1 MYEGLVYLN
10 LFLFPL
16 YSITPNSIIFLKN
29 GDFMKV
35 CVVGTGYVGLV
46 AGCCLADLGNDVI
59 CVDID
64 ETKINRL
71 KKGEIPIFEPGLAEL
86 VERNSKEGRLNF
98 TTNLAE
104 AIKDSETIFIAVGT
118 PMSDNGEAEM
128 KYVYQ
133 VAEDIG
139 KAMDSYK
146 VIINKSTVPVGS
158 GGKVMEIISKNY
170 SGEFDVVSNP
180 EFLREGSAIRDFME
194 PDRVVIGA
202 SSEKAAEVVKGL
214 YEPLKSEILV
224 TDVESAEIIKYASNA
239 FLATKISFINE
250 IANLCGKVGAD
261 VETVSHGMG
270 LDKRIGK
277 HFLNAGCGYGGSC
290 FPKDVKAI
298 MHTAK
303 ENGLEMN
310 IVRAADE
317 VNKRQKIIPVE
328 KAEEMLGD
336 LKGKNIALLGL
347 AFKPNTDDMR
357 DASSIEIVKLLLER
371 GAKVNAFDPVAKE
384 EAKKI
389 LPEISYGGT
398 MYDALK
404 GADLM
409 IIATEWNEFKEM
421 DLEKA
426 KEVMNSHAIVDGR
439 NILNKQKALDLG
451 FKYTGIG
458 R

>member
-1 MYEGLVYLN
+1 
-10 LFLFPL
+10 
-16 YSITPNSIIFLKN
+16 
-29 GDFMKV
+29 MKV

-46 AGCCLADLGNDVI
+46 AGCCLADLGNEVI

-64 ETKINRL
+64 EKKINAL

-86 VERNSKEGRLNF
+86 VERNSREGRLSF
-98 TTNLAE
+98 TTNLHE
-104 AIKDSETIFIAVGT
+104 AVKDSETIFIAVGT
-118 PMSDNGEAEM
+118 PMSDNGEADM
-128 KYVYQ
+128 KYVYK

-139 KAMDSYK
+139 KVMNSYK

-158 GGKVMEIISKNY
+158 GGKVKEIISRHY

-202 SSEKAAEVVKGL
+202 SSEKAAEIVKGL
-214 YEPLKSEILV
+214 YAPLKSEILV

-250 IANLCGKVGAD
+250 IANLCEKVGAD
-261 VETVSHGMG
+261 VETVSRGMG
-270 LDKRIGK
+270 LDKRIGNS
-277 HFLNAGCGYGGSC
+277 FLNAGCGYGGSC

-310 IVRAADE
+310 VIRAADE
-317 VNKRQKIIPVE
+317 VNKRQKIVPVE

-357 DASSIEIVKLLLER
+357 AASSIEIANLLVEK
-371 GAKVNAFDPVAKE
+371 GANVMAFDPVAE
-384 EAKKI
+384 NEAKKI
-389 LPEISYGGT
+389 LPNISYGDNF
-398 MYDALK
+398 YDALK

-426 KEVMNSHAIVDGR
+426 KELMNSPAIVDGR
-439 NILNKQKALDLG
+439 NILNREKALEMG